1 MEKARVGDGQRRRPR
16 LRADLDL
23 EARRRR
29 EARGARREDEEA
41 TERVLVEG
49 ADAPPERVGHDG
61 ALGPADERER
71 VEDSVGREA
80 VVVRAEQH
88 APVRRREQLEERRR
102 LGRELAE
109 RGDEA
114 APYRLERVAPAA
126 DERAADLEHDERV
139 LVRLGDGAG
148 AAAGV
153 VVGRRHVAEVEAPAL
168 AVGRGARQH
177 ALQRRAERRVE
188 LLQVAQRAAVA
199 GGSLC
204 EIKFRGRPRR

>member
-1 MEKARVGDGQRRRPR
+1 MRTGSGSGGGGGFLSEPGGGVAFEMLLPSSEPSYRPPPPAPAGSYATPAAPPAAPPPSGRRATTVLSVPR
-16 LRADLDL
+16 AALLRADFL
-23 EARRRR
+23 EAGGVQRKSK
-29 EARGARREDEEA
+29 
-41 TERVLVEG
+41 L
-49 ADAPPERVGHDG
+49 
-61 ALGPADERER
+61 
-71 VEDSVGREA
+71 
-80 VVVRAEQH
+80 RA
-88 APVRRREQLEERRR
+88 
-102 LGRELAE
+102 
-109 RGDEA
+109 
-114 APYRLERVAPAA
+114 AA

-199 GGSLC
+199 GGSVRRAVREVL
-204 EIKFRGRPRR
+204 EEARPEARRGKYLRDLQIFPRGQTVWPYKRDR

>member
-1 MEKARVGDGQRRRPR
+1 MRNGAASGESSRSAATKPRRIASSASR
-16 LRADLDL
+16 
-23 EARRRR
+23 
-29 EARGARREDEEA
+29 
-41 TERVLVEG
+41 
-49 ADAPPERVGHDG
+49 
-61 ALGPADERER
+61 
-71 VEDSVGREA
+71 
-80 VVVRAEQH
+80 
-88 APVRRREQLEERRR
+88 
-102 LGRELAE
+102 
-109 RGDEA
+109 
-114 APYRLERVAPAA
+114 PAA